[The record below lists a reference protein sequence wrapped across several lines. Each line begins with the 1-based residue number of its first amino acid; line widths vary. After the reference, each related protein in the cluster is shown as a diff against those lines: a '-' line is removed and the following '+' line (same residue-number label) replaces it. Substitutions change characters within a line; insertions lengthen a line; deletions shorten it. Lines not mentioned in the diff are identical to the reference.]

1 MEQFPQVR
9 TQVLQQVTLID
20 KAMEEF
26 TEAIEKAIEELVQY
40 RNKTVGEL
48 QTLKAELSRETETAV
63 EEVERTLVEAQSQL
77 PSRLGSAF
85 RALVEHLEPL
95 PLFSYSLHASSPSN
109 CGDTHFPTAPPTA
122 SNSPYCCWNQ
132 R

>member
-1 MEQFPQVR
+1 MQSGSRRMEQFPQVR

-63 EEVERTLVEAQSQL
+63 EEVERT
-77 PSRLGSAF
+77 
-85 RALVEHLEPL
+85 
-95 PLFSYSLHASSPSN
+95 SP
-109 CGDTHFPTAPPTA
+109 
-122 SNSPYCCWNQ
+122 NSPLVWVVSLEHW
-132 R
+132 